1 MTLITSIGC
10 IVLLILVLKGQESM
24 EQALNRIATE
34 VEELRDVNE
43 SAIALIA
50 GLAEEIRNANGNEER
65 LNALADSLDSE
76 SNRLAAA
83 VAANTE
89 EQAPVEPEVPTEE
102 V

>member
-1 MTLITSIGC
+1 MNTILILGA
-10 IVLLILVLKGQESM
+10 IVLLVLTLKGQGTM

-34 VEELRDVNE
+34 VEELRDINE
-43 SAIALIA
+43 SAIALIS
-50 GLAEEIRNANGNEER
+50 GLAEEIRSANGNEDR

-89 EQAPVEPEVPTEE
+89 QEAPVEPEVPTEE